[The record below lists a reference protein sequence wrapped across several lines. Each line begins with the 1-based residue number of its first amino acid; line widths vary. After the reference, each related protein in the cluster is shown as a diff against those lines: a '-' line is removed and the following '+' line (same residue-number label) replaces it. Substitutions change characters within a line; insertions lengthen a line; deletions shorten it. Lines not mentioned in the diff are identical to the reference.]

1 MGTCSGIIGQQI
13 QDIKKMAKYRE
24 IWPDPLTVQ
33 IIGYVDTETSRNI
46 PLNDSNPFYQDFLQW
61 QSEGGIPD
69 PAYTQQEIDEY
80 QAAFDRQIDI
90 ETEKEN
96 AGVRDLTVD
105 EAKQIVTDRL
115 DIVRALP
122 ESNLAEIQAKILEL
136 CDQTEWLIKKLV
148 VFVLR

>member
-1 MGTCSGIIGQQI
+1 
-13 QDIKKMAKYRE
+13 MAKYKE
-24 IWPDPLTVQ
+24 NWISPIDATLT
-33 IIGYVDTETSRNI
+33 GYTDTETGGSINI
-46 PLNDSNPFYQDFLQW
+46 VPVNPFDFEFQEWLTA
-61 QSEGGIPD
+61 GGIPD
-69 PAYTQQEIDEY
+69 PAYTQQEIDDY
-80 QAAFDRQIDI
+80 QAAQDRAQAI
-90 ETEKEN
+90 EDEKEN
-96 AGVRDLTVD
+96 TGVRDLTVD